1 MKMENVVLNY
11 PPEIQELF
19 TKLVAELAKANEK
32 PEPKPVNIM
41 FLWLDFYRIAFELNS
56 SEVAAEKAD
65 NAIKQFRNRYPDA

>member
-1 MKMENVVLNY
+1 MENVVLNY

>member
-65 NAIKQFRNRYPDA
+65 NAIKQFRNRYPEA